1 MSCEPRTSMNE
12 VRERSEVGLL
22 YPLALQ
28 PLERELIWGGDALVK
43 RYGKAGAAGAAIG
56 ESWECWDANYVKAGA
71 LKGATVAELRARFGA
86 RLMGGAPPERIF
98 PLLTKF
104 IDARQALSVQVHP
117 DDAYASRVEHQPSGK
132 TECWYILEAQPG
144 ASIVLGWNRATS
156 RGEYLE
162 RVRDGSLG
170 ELLREVPVRPGDVFH
185 LPAGTMHAIGAG
197 IVLFELQ
204 QASDLTYRI
213 YDYDRPG
220 PGGKLRELH
229 VDKAADVLDYRGAT
243 GGALDSLTYELDGL
257 VRTALVSDRN
267 FWLERIALGDRPG
280 GLDLEGMPL
289 TVTAL
294 ERPIEV
300 EARGMSL
307 RLEAYETAL
316 LPAELDVVMLRGLA
330 PGATL
335 LAAAPPA
342 GRDAVA
348 KRFARAGTDFNAS
361 TAYSAQ
367 FPG

>member
-1 MSCEPRTSMNE
+1 MNE
-12 VRERSEVGLL
+12 VRERPEVGLL
-22 YPLALQ
+22 YPLALEAF
-28 PLERELIWGGDALVK
+28 ERPLIWGGDALAQ
-43 RYGKAGAAGAAIG
+43 RYGKPGTVGAAIG
-56 ESWECWDANYVKAGA
+56 ESWECWDANRVKTGD
-71 LKGATVAELRARFGA
+71 LKGASVAELRARFGP

-117 DDAYASRVEHQPSGK
+117 DDAYASRIEHQPSGK
-132 TECWYILEAQPG
+132 TECWYVLEAQPD

-170 ELLREVPVRPGDVFH
+170 ELLRNVPVRAGDVFH
-185 LPAGTMHAIGAG
+185 LPAGTVHAIGAG
-197 IVLFELQ
+197 IVLFEVQ

-213 YDYDRPG
+213 FDYNRPG
-220 PGGKLRELH
+220 PGGKPRELH
-229 VDKAADVLDYRGAT
+229 VDKAADVLDYREAR
-243 GGALDSLTYELDGL
+243 GGAIESLAYEVAGL
-257 VRTALVSDRN
+257 ERTALVADPN
-267 FWLERIALGDRPG
+267 FWFERIALGDRPV

-294 ERPIEV
+294 ARPVEV
-300 EARGMSL
+300 EARGTTL
-307 RLEAYETAL
+307 RLEPYETAL

-342 GRDAVA
+342 GHDAVA

-361 TAYSAQ
+361 TAFLAQ